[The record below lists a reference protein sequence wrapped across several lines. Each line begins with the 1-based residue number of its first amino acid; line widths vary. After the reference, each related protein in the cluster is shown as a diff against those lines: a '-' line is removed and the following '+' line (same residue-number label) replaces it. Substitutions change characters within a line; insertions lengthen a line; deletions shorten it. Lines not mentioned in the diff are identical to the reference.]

1 MGLRLSVWPSTQR
14 QQVGVAVLV
23 ALLLLLNP
31 LYLPVLNLDLSG
43 HTYAV
48 EPITV
53 DDGTVGV
60 AETSLRGDSID
71 GIACTDWH
79 PTVGCGYERTRV
91 QQGALEFDLTTPGV
105 EVETRY
111 AYHPGTG
118 DTAYYRR
125 TATGE
130 PFPETIT
137 LEPVDPETV
146 VESVAVSP
154 EQLSLRSRSGLA
166 LGWMQTDQ
174 PLPDANRIVDT
185 DDGYVML
192 VETGG
197 SSLSSGDTVEAGI
210 SALLFVLG
218 LAVLWRT
225 YHRLPAAW

>member
-1 MGLRLSVWPSTQR
+1 MALRVSIWPTTQR
-14 QQVGVAVLV
+14 QQVGVAVLG

-31 LYLPVLNLDLSG
+31 VYLPVLNLDLSG
-43 HTYAV
+43 HTYTV
-48 EPITV
+48 EPVIV
-53 DDGTVGV
+53 DDGTIGV
-60 AETSLRGDSID
+60 AETSLRGDPID
-71 GIACTDWH
+71 GVACTDWH
-79 PTVGCGYERTRV
+79 PAVGCGYERTRV
-91 QQGALEFDLTTPGV
+91 QQGALEFDLSTPGV
-105 EVETRY
+105 EIETRY

-130 PFPETIT
+130 PFPEMIT

-154 EQLSLRSRSGLA
+154 AQLSLRARLGLA
-166 LGWMQTDQ
+166 FGWLQTDQ

-192 VETGG
+192 VETRR
-197 SSLSSGDTVEAGI
+197 SSSGNGDTVEAGI
-210 SALLFVLG
+210 SALMMLFG

-225 YHRLPAAW
+225 YKRLPAEW

>member
-1 MGLRLSVWPSTQR
+1 MAFGVSIWPTTQR

-31 LYLPVLNLDLSG
+31 VYLPVLNLDLSG
-43 HTYAV
+43 YTYSV
-48 EPITV
+48 EPVTV
-53 DDGTVGV
+53 DDGTIGV
-60 AETSLRGDSID
+60 AETSLRGDPID

-91 QQGALEFDLTTPGV
+91 QQGALEFDLSTPGV
-105 EVETRY
+105 EIETRY

-154 EQLSLRSRSGLA
+154 AQLSLRARLGLA
-166 LGWMQTDQ
+166 FGWLQTDQ

-197 SSLSSGDTVEAGI
+197 GSLSSGDTVEAGI

-225 YHRLPAAW
+225 YNRLPEEW